1 MGRFLGP
8 SAMRPP
14 MARRGLLHLAL
25 AAPVLL
31 AGCRW
36 RAPVDA
42 APPPPPAPARPNIEL
57 VVQSAGDLLEFSPRA
72 LSCPAGSHVRITFQH
87 AGKYVSFM
95 HNWVLIRP
103 GTFDEVTKAAVLAGE
118 EHGWLPAND
127 PAIIAATSMCGRGQS
142 VSVEFDAPPAGRYLY
157 ICSTPGHSESM
168 WGVLTVTPA

>member
-1 MGRFLGP
+1 MAP
-8 SAMRPP
+8 SAMRRTSP
-14 MARRGLLHLAL
+14 ARRGLLRLAL
-25 AAPVLL
+25 AAPLLL
-31 AGCRW
+31 AGCRP
-36 RAPVDA
+36 RAPSGAA
-42 APPPPPAPARPNIEL
+42 APARAPAPARPTVEL
-57 VVQSAGDLLEFSPRA
+57 VVQSAGDLLEFSPRE
-72 LSCPAGSHVRITFQH
+72 LSCPAGSHVRLTFRH

-103 GTFDEVTKAAVLAGE
+103 GTFDEVTRAAVLAGE
-118 EHGWLPAND
+118 DHGWLPAND